1 MNEKVSRLRQLMS
14 DAVPRPAS
22 RSLAEED
29 MWARYASHAANSP
42 DPVALDDSERA
53 LNVRAINR
61 IATWYNATSALVA
74 WLDRAGATSIS
85 ALGDDRVVALRE
97 HMQQIEDC
105 AQSGFDSPFAPA
117 AW

>member
-14 DAVPRPAS
+14 DAVPRPAA

-29 MWARYASHAANSP
+29 MWARYASHSANSP
-42 DPVALDDSERA
+42 DPVALDDSQRA
-53 LNVRAINR
+53 VHVRAINR

-74 WLDRAGATSIS
+74 WLDKAGATSIS
-85 ALGDDRVVALRE
+85 ALSDDDVTALRE
-97 HMQQIEDC
+97 HMQRIEDC
-105 AQSGFDSPFAPA
+105 AQSGFDSPFAPS